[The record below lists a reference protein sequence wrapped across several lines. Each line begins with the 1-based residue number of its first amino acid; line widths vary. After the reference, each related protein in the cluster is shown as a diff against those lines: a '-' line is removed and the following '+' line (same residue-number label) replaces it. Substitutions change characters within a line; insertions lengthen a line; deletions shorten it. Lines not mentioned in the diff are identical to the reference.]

1 MFYGGKVA
9 CYFFNLLLTELSVSM
24 IFTKLKTYL
33 INIEETSKSF
43 VLGVEIA
50 HILQIMHGL

>member
-1 MFYGGKVA
+1 MA
-9 CYFFNLLLTELSVSM
+9 CYFFNLLLTELSVSR
-24 IFTKLKTYL
+24 IFSKLKTYL